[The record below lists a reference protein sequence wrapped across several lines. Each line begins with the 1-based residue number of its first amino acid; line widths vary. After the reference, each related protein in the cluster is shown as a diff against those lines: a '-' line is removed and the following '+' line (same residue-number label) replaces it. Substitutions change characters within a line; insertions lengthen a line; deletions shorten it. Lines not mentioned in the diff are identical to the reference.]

1 MRFPDICWCRTLIC
15 LLTCLLADRDCL
27 NPSDQTNL
35 LIYSGQNC
43 FLINFGG
50 NFISSCAEPTKTL
63 TITRQRCHF
72 MNIQRQEIS
81 TLPRVTSI
89 PPVSNVPHSRL
100 LQPPPACTSHQG
112 FLWAPSHGLLPFTAL
127 WMNRFGSI
135 CSVLTFRLKMYSGL
149 WTCSLDQHCPAQ
161 ELDFPAVVFPFAFTH
176 LSTAWAFLTVTTTET
191 EKKRASVTNCCLSSP
206 LWFPKTSCSG
216 FRHGHINKQLTA
228 QLLVPTHTNKPMASP
243 NWSLTRSSI
252 VRERTGSVRSINP
265 TNPWEFSP
273 SEERAH
279 PSLRNKTKG
288 KCMLWECD
296 FF

>member
-1 MRFPDICWCRTLIC
+1 MPFHEYSKAGNLNSSKGHFYPTGVKCASFPVASAP
-15 LLTCLLADRDCL
+15 TCLHISPRLPVSSLSWASPLHCPL
-27 NPSDQTNL
+27 NELIWFYL
-35 LIYSGQNC
+35 LCI
-43 FLINFGG
+43 
-50 NFISSCAEPTKTL
+50 
-63 TITRQRCHF
+63 
-72 MNIQRQEIS
+72 NIQVKNVLRALDM
-81 TLPRVTSI
+81 LPGPALSC
-89 PPVSNVPHSRL
+89 SR
-100 LQPPPACTSHQG
+100 AG
-112 FLWAPSHGLLPFTAL
+112 FSCSCFPFC
-127 WMNRFGSI
+127 F
-135 CSVLTFRLKMYSGL
+135 
-149 WTCSLDQHCPAQ
+149 HPAQ
-161 ELDFPAVVFPFAFTH
+161 RGWDHLTH

-243 NWSLTRSSI
+243 NWSLTCPSI

-288 KCMLWECD
+288 KCMLWERD